1 MKILMPTMSMDIG
14 GAETHVLELSRGLV
28 RAGCEVTV
36 VSCGGAF
43 LPALAE
49 AGVEHVTL
57 PLNTKR
63 PAALL
68 KSYFGLR
75 RLIRT
80 GNYDIV
86 HAHARIPAFLCG
98 LLHRQMG
105 FRFVTSAHAHF
116 RVNPWLRTASDWGER
131 TITISD
137 DLKQYLIDE
146 YAVPA
151 DNIST
156 TINGI
161 DMARFSPDAV
171 DAPGTAALAEELGL
185 RPGSRRIVFVSR
197 MDTDC
202 SMVAEQL
209 IEVAPALRERFGDV
223 EIILVG
229 GGSDYARISALAEEV
244 NTAAGLRVIHPIGRR
259 TDIEHC
265 LALGDIFVGVSRATL
280 EAMSVGKPVVVAGNE
295 GWLGTLTEEN
305 LSAAMGTNFCCRG
318 FDLPRADWLLRD
330 LTALLSASPRE
341 LAETGARN
349 REIIHQHYSA
359 DRMAADCLAVYRS
372 LTPFVPYRRG
382 EVLIS
387 GYYGFGNIG
396 DDSLLA
402 CILESLWAEDPDLTV
417 TVLAKNPR
425 AMRERF
431 AVRCI
436 NRINLPAIAREIRHA
451 SLLISGGGSL
461 LQDNTSTKS
470 LIYYL
475 SIIKMAKRR
484 HLPVML
490 YANGIGPLYRP
501 ENRVRAAE
509 VLRQIDRIT
518 LRDPDSV
525 DELVSMGVAVD
536 DRVTLTADPAFTLTP
551 APEARLDY
559 ILAKTAYDPARRY
572 YALSLREWHML
583 GAADGMLDRAAFEK
597 EIRRTVTM
605 IHEKTGLLPIF
616 IPMQTDLDE
625 PICRRLLADA
635 PAGSFMLAH
644 LTAPELCAL
653 LGRLELAV
661 GMRLHLMIYA
671 THMHVPALGISYDP
685 KVDAFLD
692 YAEQSPAIRP
702 DHPFADELAELAE
715 QICAARAD
723 WTAKLAGRDAEL
735 SALAH
740 RNAAMALDVIAKS
753 NPNSRN

>member
-14 GAETHVLELSRGLV
+14 GAETHVLELSRALV
-28 RAGCEVTV
+28 RAGCAVTV
-36 VSCGGAF
+36 VSCGGAL
-43 LPALAE
+43 LPALEE

-75 RLIRT
+75 RIIKT
-80 GNYDIV
+80 GDYDIV

-131 TITISD
+131 TVTISD

-146 YAVPA
+146 YGVPA
-151 DNIST
+151 DNIYT

-161 DMARFSPDAV
+161 DMARFAPSAAT
-171 DAPGTAALAEELGL
+171 APGTAALVAQLGL
-185 RPGSRRIVFVSR
+185 CPGSRRIVFVSR

-209 IEVAPALRERFGDV
+209 IEILPALREAAGDV
-223 EIILVG
+223 ELILVG
-229 GGSDYARISALAEEV
+229 GGSDFGRISALAEAA
-244 NTAAGLRVIHPIGRR
+244 NTVAGIRAIHLPGRR
-259 TDIEHC
+259 TDIECC

-280 EAMSVGKPVVVAGNE
+280 EAMAVGRPVVVAGNE

-305 LSAAMGTNFCCRG
+305 LPAAMDTNFCCRG
-318 FDLPRADWLLRD
+318 FDLPRPQWLLRD
-330 LTALLSASPRE
+330 LTALLSASPQA
-341 LAETGARN
+341 LAEMGARN
-349 REIIHQHYSA
+349 REIIRRHYSA

-372 LTPFVPYRRG
+372 LTPFAPYRRG

-402 CILESLWAEDPDLTV
+402 CILDSLRAEDPDLRV

-436 NRINLPAIAREIRHA
+436 NRINLPAIAREMRGA
-451 SLLISGGGSL
+451 RLLISGGGSL

-501 ENRVRAAE
+501 TNRVRAAE
-509 VLRQIDRIT
+509 VLRKIDRIT

-525 DELVSMGVAVD
+525 DELTAMGVQTAG
-536 DRVTLTADPAFTLTP
+536 RVTLTADPAFTLVP
-551 APEARLDY
+551 APAARLDY
-559 ILAKTAYDPARRY
+559 ILAQTPYDPTKRY

-583 GAADGMLDRAAFEK
+583 GAADGMLDRAAFEG
-597 EIRRTVTM
+597 EIRRTVAL
-605 IHEKTGLLPIF
+605 IYEKTGLLPIF
-616 IPMQTDLDE
+616 IPMQTELDE

-635 PAGSFMLAH
+635 PEGSFMLAH

-671 THMHVPALGISYDP
+671 THMHIPALGISYDP

-692 YAEQSPAIRP
+692 YAGQSPAIRP
-702 DHPFADELAELAE
+702 DHPFAGELAELAE
-715 QICAARAD
+715 QICSARTD
-723 WTAKLAGRDAEL
+723 WTARLAERDAEL

-740 RNAAMALDVIAKS
+740 RNAAMALEVIGRK
-753 NPNSRN
+753 